1 MSIKKQA
8 YEILLQ
14 AIRNK
19 IAAIENDLMAI
30 KESIS
35 NETKSTAGDKY
46 ETARA
51 MLHIEQENVMK
62 QLANAQNQKHELT
75 AIDISLVSTIA
86 RHGSLVTTNYGIFF
100 IATAMGK
107 IVVDATSIV
116 TLSKISPLGKVLMGK
131 KENDIVLFD
140 NRKYEIKKVE

>member
-1 MSIKKQA
+1 M
-8 YEILLQ
+8 LLALQ
-14 AIRNK
+14 HK
-19 IAAIENDLMAI
+19 IAAIENDLLAI

-75 AIDISLVSTIA
+75 AVDTSQVASVV

-107 IVVDATSIV
+107 IVVDENSIDQH
-116 TLSKISPLGKVLMGK
+116 TL
-131 KENDIVLFD
+131 LFL
-140 NRKYEIKKVE
+140 

>member
-8 YEILLQ
+8 YEILLLALQ
-14 AIRNK
+14 HK
-19 IAAIENDLMAI
+19 IAAIENDLLAI

-75 AIDISLVSTIA
+75 AVDTSQVASVV

-107 IVVDATSIV
+107 IVVDEPTSELYKLIEQEKHV
-116 TLSKISPLGKVLMGK
+116 EVRGPSLEDVLVKIYKQ
-131 KENDIVLFD
+131 
-140 NRKYEIKKVE
+140 

>member
-1 MSIKKQA
+1 MLFA
-8 YEILLQ
+8 LQ
-14 AIRNK
+14 QK
-19 IAAIENDLMAI
+19 IAAIENDLLAI

-62 QLANAQNQKHELT
+62 QLINAQNQKHELT
-75 AIDISLVSTIA
+75 AIDTTLVSTIV
-86 RHGSLVTTNYGIFF
+86 RHGSLVTTNYGVFF

-107 IVVDATSIV
+107 IVVDEMSIV
-116 TLSKISPLGKVLMGK
+116 TLSKISPLGKMLMGK
-131 KENDIVLFD
+131 KDNDIVLFD

>member
-8 YEILLQ
+8 YEILLLALQ
-14 AIRNK
+14 HK
-19 IAAIENDLMAI
+19 IAAIENDLLAI

-75 AIDISLVSTIA
+75 AVDTSQVASVV

-107 IVVDATSIV
+107 IVVDENSIV
-116 TLSKISPLGKVLMGK
+116 TLAKISPLGKVLMGK

-140 NRKYEIKKVE
+140 SRRYEIKKVE